1 MQYIGRELEPF
12 TGLIYFKLS
21 LKMHFWDA
29 NVIDFVIFKK
39 KVVISLKVE
48 IYGDVGPIFL
58 VAQQNGQLKSLI

>member
-1 MQYIGRELEPF
+1 
-12 TGLIYFKLS
+12 
-21 LKMHFWDA
+21 MHFWDA